1 VTLTIAELGSLSG
14 SRGWYGTSAPGH
26 TFDRG
31 VRELGAARMQ
41 LIWSRARP
49 LGFWA
54 SARGQQWAKVTG
66 NLTWPVFEAM
76 LAEIAAYEDAV
87 GYRDAYRVTRR
98 RAAPTPTRSRP
109 PAPRPTRM
117 SAYHKALVRWRARAA
132 QGHRD
137 PVPSPPR
144 PAPITVLSSARPP
157 TSSARGGARTVR
169 YDVYA
174 RGPGG
179 RGYDYAAG
187 PIGWVVRPSRPELRR
202 TTEVHAG
209 SFPPRTDAPVARPRY
224 SGQRPGETDTE
235 FFNRMRR
242 SQAEEA
248 TRQTAP
254 FSYPRGIRYPEI
266 EHVVGWHS
274 STVGPQGPRPPVL
287 TRHDI
292 APAPTLYSRVM

>member
-144 PAPITVLSSARPP
+144 PTPVTVLSSWLRLRRGSDRLGCQAVPP
-157 TSSARGGARTVR
+157 RAQAHDRGTCGVVPASDGRARGEASLLWAAPWRDRHRVLQPH
-169 YDVYA
+169 A
-174 RGPGG
+174 EEPGG
-179 RGYDYAAG
+179 GGHEANRS
-187 PIGWVVRPSRPELRR
+187 VLL
-202 TTEVHAG
+202 
-209 SFPPRTDAPVARPRY
+209 PPR
-224 SGQRPGETDTE
+224 
-235 FFNRMRR
+235 
-242 SQAEEA
+242 
-248 TRQTAP
+248 
-254 FSYPRGIRYPEI
+254 
-266 EHVVGWHS
+266 H
-274 STVGPQGPRPPVL
+274 
-287 TRHDI
+287 
-292 APAPTLYSRVM
+292 